1 MFPVSD
7 NCWNSTKTLSKSMGF
22 GSTKRLPPN
31 DVKWL
36 QLQFKNPSNSAKT

>member
-36 QLQFKNPSNSAKT
+36 QLQFKNPSNSDKT